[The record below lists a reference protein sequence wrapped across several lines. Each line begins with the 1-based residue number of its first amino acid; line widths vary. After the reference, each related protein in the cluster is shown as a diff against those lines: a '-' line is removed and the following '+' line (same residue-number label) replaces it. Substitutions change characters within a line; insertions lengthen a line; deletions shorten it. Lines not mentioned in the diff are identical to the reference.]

1 MIGEGSRQSFVRRR
15 KGRENFS
22 TQSNEISFVALR
34 VFKDSLHQ
42 VAGIKSD
49 GLLLVLD
56 VVVKLDCTDFDRTEI
71 ATIKICILELED
83 KREILGKMVWNLLL
97 EFFQGCD
104 FSTLIVQQNI
114 VFRSI

>member
-42 VAGIKSD
+42 IAGIKSD
-49 GLLLVLD
+49 GLLLVVD
-56 VVVKLDCTDFDRTEI
+56 VVVILDRTDFDWAEI
-71 ATIKICILELED
+71 VLSVM
-83 KREILGKMVWNLLL
+83 RLLYPYHPA
-97 EFFQGCD
+97 EYRPFG
-104 FSTLIVQQNI
+104 
-114 VFRSI
+114 RYR